1 MKAIRLLPSLAFSF
15 ATLLLPPALSAAAL
29 PRSTTGNT
37 DLDAY
42 FKVETARVA
51 DRCLVDIKTLDQ
63 WKARRA
69 TYRQQLFE
77 MLGLSPLPERLD
89 LKATITGTLDHEQ
102 FTVEKLHYQS
112 LPGFYVT
119 ANLYVPKGL
128 TNRVPAI
135 LYVCGH
141 GAVKKNGI
149 SYGNK
154 SSYQHH
160 GAWFARNGYVCLVV
174 DTVQLGEL
182 EGIHHGTY
190 REGMWW
196 WNARGYTSAGA
207 EAWNCIR
214 ALDYLQTRP
223 EVDPNRLGVTGRSG
237 GGAYSWWIAALDERI
252 KCAVPVA
259 GITDLKNHV
268 VDGAVEGHCDCMF
281 MVNTYRWD
289 YAQVAALIAPR
300 PLLLSNT
307 DKDSIFPLDGVMRV
321 HDHVKRIYDLQGAGA
336 NFGVLITEGPH
347 KDTQDLQVPAF
358 RWFNRFL
365 KKEEPLIEMAAVK
378 LFQPEQLRVFDKLPA
393 KQRTTNIHD
402 TFVPMATNAVPPDP
416 QAWAQLRNGWMTA
429 LKTRCFAG
437 WPTEEPGSLGLKP
450 AFAAE
455 RDGVRLEAWDF
466 NSQPHVRLRLYLM
479 RGAQVKRPEAVILV
493 PLDDSVW
500 RGAMKN
506 LCGVFAKELAAE
518 GRLVGAANEDGFAKV
533 RQLAEGNFVIAGV
546 APRGVGLTG
555 LVGDAKKQVQIRRR
569 FQLLG
574 QTLDGMRVW
583 DIQRA
588 VRALRVIEGL
598 ERAPLRLHGRGNMG
612 VNALYAALFI
622 RSIAGVDLEDPPASH
637 MKGPDYLNVL
647 RFLDIPQ
654 AAAMAAERCP
664 VRLQKT
670 ESSNWEYPAAVAA
683 NLKWRKGD
691 ALSSRP
697 SFLDFDGAFAA
708 SGSSV
713 VELSQ
718 PPR

>member
-1 MKAIRLLPSLAFSF
+1 MKAIRFIPLLVLGF
-15 ATLLLPPALSAAAL
+15 AALPLSPVLPATPL
-29 PRSTTGNT
+29 PRSTTGSAE
-37 DLDAY
+37 LDAY
-42 FKVETARVA
+42 FQTETARVA
-51 DRCLVDIKTLDQ
+51 GHCLADIKTLDD

-69 TYRQQLFE
+69 EYRRQLFE

-89 LKATITGTLDHEQ
+89 LKAAITGTLDHEQ
-102 FTVEKLHYQS
+102 FTVEKLNYQS

-119 ANLYVPKGL
+119 ANLYLPKGL
-128 TNRVPAI
+128 TKPAPTI

-141 GAVKKNGI
+141 GMVKKNGI

-154 SSYQHH
+154 TSYQHH
-160 GAWFARNGYVCLVV
+160 GAWFARNGYVCLII

-223 EVDPNRLGVTGRSG
+223 EVDPRRIGVTGRSG

-252 KCAVPVA
+252 QCAVPVA
-259 GITDLKNHV
+259 GITDLGNHV

-289 YAQVAALIAPR
+289 CAQVAALIAPR

-307 DKDSIFPLDGVMRV
+307 DKDGIFPLDGVMRV
-321 HDHVKRIYDLQGAGA
+321 HDHVRRIYNLQGAGA

-378 LFQPEQLRVFDKLPA
+378 LFQPEQLKVFDKLPA
-393 KQRTTNIHD
+393 RQRTTNIHD
-402 TFVPMATNAVPPDP
+402 TFVPMATNAVPSDT
-416 QAWAQLRNGWMTA
+416 QAWAQLREGWMAA
-429 LKTRCFAG
+429 LKTKCFAG
-437 WPTEEPGSLGLKP
+437 WPESPGGLDLRQ

-455 RDGVRLEAWDF
+455 HDGVRLEAWDF

-479 RGAQVKRPEAVILV
+479 RGTHVQQPECVILA
-493 PLDDSVW
+493 PLDDTVW
-500 RGAMKN
+500 RDGMRNLGGA
-506 LCGVFAKELAAE
+506 FARELAAE
-518 GRLVGAANEDGFAKV
+518 GRLVGGTNEDGFAKV
-533 RQLAEGNFVIAGV
+533 KQLAGGNLVIAGV
-546 APRGVGLTG
+546 APRGIGLTG
-555 LVGDAKKQVQIRRR
+555 FVEDAKKQVQIRRR

-588 VRALRVIEGL
+588 AQALRAMDGL
-598 ERAPLRLHGRGNMG
+598 KATPLHIFGKESMG

-622 RSIAGVDLEDPPASH
+622 PEVAQVSLEGVPASH
-637 MKGPDYLNVL
+637 MNGPDYLNVL
-647 RFLDIPQ
+647 RFLDVPQ
-654 AAAMAAERCP
+654 AVAMAAERCP
-664 VRLQKT
+664 VRLQQTDPKR
-670 ESSNWEYPAAVAA
+670 WEYPVAVAA
-683 NLKWRKGD
+683 KLKWDEGR
-691 ALSSRP
+691 LTV
-697 SFLDFDGAFAA
+697 AA
-708 SGSSV
+708 D
-713 VELSQ
+713 
-718 PPR
+718 